1 MNIITT
7 LVGSIAAVLTTFSF
21 LPQFI
26 RLLRTK
32 EIRGLSLHM
41 LLQLTTGLFLW
52 TVYGILRKDAVII
65 LANFIAFAIMLSTII
80 IYFIIKNYKR

>member
-26 RLLRTK
+26 CLLRTK

>member
-7 LVGSIAAVLTTFSF
+7 IVGSMAAVLTTLSF

-26 RLLRTK
+26 YLLRTK
-32 EIRGLSLHM
+32 EIRGLSPHM
-41 LLQLTTGLFLW
+41 LLQLATGLFLW

-80 IYFIIKNYKR
+80 IYLIIKKQKR